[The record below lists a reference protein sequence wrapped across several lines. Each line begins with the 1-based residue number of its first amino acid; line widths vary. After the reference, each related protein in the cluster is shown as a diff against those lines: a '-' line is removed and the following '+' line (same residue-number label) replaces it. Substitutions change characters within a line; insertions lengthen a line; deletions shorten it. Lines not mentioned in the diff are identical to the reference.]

1 MFHLDF
7 HRKIRS
13 GFLSIAKDNP
23 ERCRIIKAN
32 DKIENV
38 SRSILNVIENKFISA
53 SAHIENIDEKAKN
66 FPIVTEVEKEKELTD
81 KGYCEEALLENDKAV
96 EYIKKRNK
104 NKKHYQEMFEV
115 FRINRMKMIVIFF
128 TF

>member
-1 MFHLDF
+1 MDLDF

-38 SRSILNVIENKFISA
+38 SRSILNVIENKFIS
-53 SAHIENIDEKAKN
+53 
-66 FPIVTEVEKEKELTD
+66 ELELKYNLD
-81 KGYCEEALLENDKAV
+81 DRDV
-96 EYIKKRNK
+96 
-104 NKKHYQEMFEV
+104 
-115 FRINRMKMIVIFF
+115 
-128 TF
+128 